1 MIYQYVV
8 TLKRNNDKY
17 IDNFSI
23 LLCFISA
30 IAFLFDQIKSGHINY
45 IFTIASVILLAG
57 TCVNLYNKISKKKIV
72 RYRYLLFASGIC
84 WLIMPY
90 LQWLC
95 IPFFLLSFLE
105 YQAKYPLEVGFT
117 DEQVVIN
124 TLFKR
129 KFTWKDF
136 NNIILKDG
144 ILTLDFK
151 NNTLFQKEAIEDE
164 EDDTEEDEFN
174 DFCKK
179 QLTVDGLSN

>member
-23 LLCFISA
+23 LLCFISI
-30 IAFLFDQIKSGHINY
+30 IAFVFEQIQD
-45 IFTIASVILLAG
+45 
-57 TCVNLYNKISKKKIV
+57 KKINFFFIIAV
-72 RYRYLLFASGIC
+72 IILSSGIVLNIYIKATQKKITRYKYLLVIAAIC
-84 WLIMPY
+84 WLMMPY
-90 LQWLC
+90 LQWFC

-117 DEQVVIN
+117 NEEVVIN

-144 ILTLDFK
+144 MLTLDFT
-151 NNTLFQKEAIEDE
+151 NNKLFQKEAIDDDE
-164 EDDTEEDEFN
+164 GEADEDEFN
-174 DFCKK
+174 DYCRKK
-179 QLTVDGLSN
+179 LLEAGS